1 MIKPVTFSR
10 SVRVVLIPDGEP
22 FTVGGDCVG
31 YITQVL
37 GGNWTV
43 QLDGG
48 QLVRVRGVDGDA
60 IGEEPRSPWD
70 GIGLDGEV
78 DKKGIW
84 TRLRCIYDPE
94 IPVNIVELG
103 LVYEVDIDEWDEGM
117 AVSVVMTL
125 TAPGCGMGQ
134 VLADDVRDA
143 VCALPGVCRA
153 NVDLVFEPPWTPE
166 RMTEAARLELGF

>member
-1 MIKPVTFSR
+1 MIKPITFCR
-10 SVRVVLIPDGEP
+10 NVRVILIPDGEP
-22 FTVGGDCVG
+22 YTVVEGCVG

-43 QLDGG
+43 QLNDGR
-48 QLVRVRGVDGDA
+48 LVRVRGMDGDA
-60 IGEEPRSPWD
+60 IGEESLSPWTAADD
-70 GIGLDGEV
+70 GDADEE
-78 DKKGIW
+78 GIW
-84 TRLRCIYDPE
+84 TRLRCIFDPE

-103 LVYEVDIDEWDEGM
+103 LVYGLDLEEWTEGK
-117 AVSVVMTL
+117 AVVVTMTL

-143 VCALPGVCRA
+143 VCALPGVCRV